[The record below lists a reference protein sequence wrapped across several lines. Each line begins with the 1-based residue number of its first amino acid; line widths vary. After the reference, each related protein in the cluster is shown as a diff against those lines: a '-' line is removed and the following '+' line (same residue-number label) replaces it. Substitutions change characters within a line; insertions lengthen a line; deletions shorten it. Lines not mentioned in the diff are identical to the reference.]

1 MDIRAKKSNVQENN
15 GSVLF
20 LPLNR
25 IFLLS
30 FCFSPVCFI
39 LRNGLLKKI
48 DRLQDKIGSQY
59 MQEGRIYEGIEQ
71 TKKAIQLSDEINYT
85 KGRAR
90 GYIHMVNFLHSWES
104 TVKNRYTCK
113 RRSPYIIHLM
123 MILHYSQHFL
133 LLTEKITMN

>member
-30 FCFSPVCFI
+30 FLFFSGVFYTQKWSPE
-39 LRNGLLKKI
+39 KI

-90 GYIHMVNFLHSWES
+90 GYIHMVNFLHSLGKYSEEQVYLQKAES
-104 TVKNRYTCK
+104 LYNTFDDD
-113 RRSPYIIHLM
+113 PA
-123 MILHYSQHFL
+123 L
-133 LLTEKITMN
+133 LSAFFAAYGKITMN

>member
-1 MDIRAKKSNVQENN
+1 MQNITLFFLSSFKIIYAQDGIGAIKKVLYSSMDIRAKKSNVQENN

-30 FCFSPVCFI
+30 FLFFSGVFYTQKWSPE
-39 LRNGLLKKI
+39 KI

-71 TKKAIQLSDEINYT
+71 TKSN
-85 KGRAR
+85 
-90 GYIHMVNFLHSWES
+90 
-104 TVKNRYTCK
+104 TVIR
-113 RRSPYIIHLM
+113 
-123 MILHYSQHFL
+123 
-133 LLTEKITMN
+133 